1 MTLMAGYAAAMDAS
15 MSGASEGNSS
25 EALPSETVAEPSVL
39 EPTESLVGAN
49 GTDHVE
55 DWESQAGEDPDVD
68 KTSLCISET
77 SSKKGK
83 GEGEKGMNFELSVNE
98 DQQHLD
104 YAEQGFEF
112 VFNLFTSLSYIK
124 CFTGVINVITG
135 LHVEKQGQWL
145 ALTLPF
151 KHFGFRIFDKY
162 VLGSPRLHLF
172 DQKYNM

>member
-25 EALPSETVAEPSVL
+25 EALPSETVAEPAFSNPQSLWWVRMAQNTWRTGRARL
-39 EPTESLVGAN
+39 ERTHA
-49 GTDHVE
+49 
-55 DWESQAGEDPDVD
+55 D

-77 SSKKGK
+77 GSKKEKVRGK
-83 GEGEKGMNFELSVNE
+83 NRMNFELSVNE

-112 VFNLFTSLSYIK
+112 VFNLFTSLNYIK

-135 LHVEKQGQWL
+135 LHVKNKVNGL
-145 ALTLPF
+145 
-151 KHFGFRIFDKY
+151 R
-162 VLGSPRLHLF
+162 
-172 DQKYNM
+172 